1 MTSSDVDSESGRSS
15 PVLASINSSSALILV
30 HDDEEEDPDVNY
42 AQDLEDVEDDGDS
55 PYLGITRP
63 YVQPLSPTTVL
74 LYLLAPYLK
83 LGAILLPNADL
94 PLRLSIPLLL
104 AFAVLAVF
112 ARQIWY
118 MLSRYLRKGPG
129 EEDIL
134 VDAFSL
140 SRGSRI
146 TRQRIR
152 AVVRSGIRAV
162 TGIFRLF
169 LATTYLREASF
180 ALFSLLPSDIVV
192 PNWAFTLILAAFIYP
207 FMITQSLGSKRV
219 RYTTWASIASY
230 IIWFICVVFAHAH
243 GALIGNSS
251 WLRMGLLWEGTS
263 TIAFTFTSSST
274 LILYSSLQASAHATN
289 SAATKTS
296 LSRSFKRLSI
306 ISVVLAVCLTLP
318 LLVFAAFPNKPQA
331 QDIPSYR
338 VIPFI
343 LALSSITLLL
353 GIPLVLTTTPS
364 LPFPERFRRS
374 TTIPLSKTFI
384 FVVVVLLSNVPIYV
398 SRVYNDVLIVCALVG
413 TYFLPALVH
422 ICTHFFKRP
431 LSIIMPTLPSTPN
444 DPFSATFS
452 SNLPPLPDS
461 SSCPMSSTSTPPN
474 SANDPL
480 LQRKELMLQRKQ
492 FGRRVIWD
500 IGVWTL
506 LLPVGGGGFVWAI
519 GRIAGRW

>member
-169 LATTYLREASF
+169 LATTYLRG
-180 ALFSLLPSDIVV
+180 V
-192 PNWAFTLILAAFIYP
+192 
-207 FMITQSLGSKRV
+207 
-219 RYTTWASIASY
+219 
-230 IIWFICVVFAHAH
+230 
-243 GALIGNSS
+243 
-251 WLRMGLLWEGTS
+251 
-263 TIAFTFTSSST
+263 
-274 LILYSSLQASAHATN
+274 
-289 SAATKTS
+289 
-296 LSRSFKRLSI
+296 
-306 ISVVLAVCLTLP
+306 
-318 LLVFAAFPNKPQA
+318 
-331 QDIPSYR
+331 
-338 VIPFI
+338 
-343 LALSSITLLL
+343 
-353 GIPLVLTTTPS
+353 
-364 LPFPERFRRS
+364 
-374 TTIPLSKTFI
+374 
-384 FVVVVLLSNVPIYV
+384 
-398 SRVYNDVLIVCALVG
+398 
-413 TYFLPALVH
+413 YFLPLNNTIPIYDQRLALRYFPYSLQTSWSQ
-422 ICTHFFKRP
+422 IG
-431 LSIIMPTLPSTPN
+431 PS
-444 DPFSATFS
+444 
-452 SNLPPLPDS
+452 L
-461 SSCPMSSTSTPPN
+461 
-474 SANDPL
+474 
-480 LQRKELMLQRKQ
+480 
-492 FGRRVIWD
+492 
-500 IGVWTL
+500 
-506 LLPVGGGGFVWAI
+506 
-519 GRIAGRW
+519 

>member
-15 PVLASINSSSALILV
+15 PILASINSSSALILV
-30 HDDEEEDPDVNY
+30 HDDEEEGPDVNY

-140 SRGSRI
+140 SKGSRI
-146 TRQRIR
+146 TRQHYSWQLRIF
-152 AVVRSGIRAV
+152 V
-162 TGIFRLF
+162 LC
-169 LATTYLREASF
+169 LAA
-180 ALFSLLPSDIVV
+180 
-192 PNWAFTLILAAFIYP
+192 NGFTLGRHI
-207 FMITQSLGSKRV
+207 
-219 RYTTWASIASY
+219 
-230 IIWFICVVFAHAH
+230 
-243 GALIGNSS
+243 
-251 WLRMGLLWEGTS
+251 
-263 TIAFTFTSSST
+263 
-274 LILYSSLQASAHATN
+274 AHATN
-289 SAATKTS
+289 SAATKTP
-296 LSRSFKRLSI
+296 LSRSFKILSI

-331 QDIPSYR
+331 DIPSYR

-364 LPFPERFRRS
+364 LPLPERFRRS

-384 FVVVVLLSNVPIYV
+384 FVVVVLLSIVPMYV

-413 TYFLPALVH
+413 TYFLP
-422 ICTHFFKRP
+422 
-431 LSIIMPTLPSTPN
+431 
-444 DPFSATFS
+444 
-452 SNLPPLPDS
+452 
-461 SSCPMSSTSTPPN
+461 
-474 SANDPL
+474 
-480 LQRKELMLQRKQ
+480 ELMLQRKQ

>member
-15 PVLASINSSSALILV
+15 PILASINSSSALILV
-30 HDDEEEDPDVNY
+30 HDDEEEGPDVNY

-140 SRGSRI
+140 SKGSRI
-146 TRQRIR
+146 TRQHYSWQLRIF
-152 AVVRSGIRAV
+152 V
-162 TGIFRLF
+162 LC
-169 LATTYLREASF
+169 LAA
-180 ALFSLLPSDIVV
+180 
-192 PNWAFTLILAAFIYP
+192 NGFTLGRHI
-207 FMITQSLGSKRV
+207 
-219 RYTTWASIASY
+219 
-230 IIWFICVVFAHAH
+230 
-243 GALIGNSS
+243 
-251 WLRMGLLWEGTS
+251 
-263 TIAFTFTSSST
+263 
-274 LILYSSLQASAHATN
+274 AHATN
-289 SAATKTS
+289 SAATKTP
-296 LSRSFKRLSI
+296 LSRSFKILSI

-353 GIPLVLTTTPS
+353 
-364 LPFPERFRRS
+364 
-374 TTIPLSKTFI
+374 
-384 FVVVVLLSNVPIYV
+384 
-398 SRVYNDVLIVCALVG
+398 VG
-413 TYFLPALVH
+413 TYFLP
-422 ICTHFFKRP
+422 
-431 LSIIMPTLPSTPN
+431 
-444 DPFSATFS
+444 
-452 SNLPPLPDS
+452 
-461 SSCPMSSTSTPPN
+461 
-474 SANDPL
+474 
-480 LQRKELMLQRKQ
+480 ELMLQRKQ